1 MSRSC
6 DITGK
11 KHQTGHHV
19 SHSNIKS
26 KRRFL
31 VNLNSVTLF
40 SESLK
45 RKFRFRI
52 ASSTLRT
59 IDKHG
64 GLDQYLSKTSSR
76 SLTEKALKIKKQ
88 IEKNVSQQAN

>member
-1 MSRSC
+1 M
-6 DITGK
+6 
-11 KHQTGHHV
+11 
-19 SHSNIKS
+19 
-26 KRRFL
+26 
-31 VNLNSVTLF
+31 VNLNNVTLF

-64 GLDQYLSKTSSR
+64 GYAVPYSQLELQTDITTTNDYAKAYGQQYAAQGYQGPMTVEGFSS
-76 SLTEKALKIKKQ
+76 AGYYGDCG
-88 IEKNVSQQAN
+88 SQNTTL

>member
-1 MSRSC
+1 M
-6 DITGK
+6 
-11 KHQTGHHV
+11 
-19 SHSNIKS
+19 
-26 KRRFL
+26 
-31 VNLNSVTLF
+31 VNLNNVTLF

-64 GLDQYLSKTSSR
+64 GLAQYLNKTSSR
-76 SLTEKALKIKKQ
+76 SLTDKALKVKKQ
-88 IEKNVSQQAN
+88 IEKSVSQKAN